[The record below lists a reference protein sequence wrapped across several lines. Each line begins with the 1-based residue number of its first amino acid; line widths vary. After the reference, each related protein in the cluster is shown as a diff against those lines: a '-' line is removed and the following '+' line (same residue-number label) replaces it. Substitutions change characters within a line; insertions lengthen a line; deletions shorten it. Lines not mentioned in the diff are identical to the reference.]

1 MSKILVIDD
10 DPTIR
15 LVLKKALRGL
25 ACQVSLAA
33 DGKEGLEKVKELHPD
48 LIICDWMMPVM
59 DGLEVCRQVKAM
71 PELATTFF
79 VLLTAR
85 DALEDRIMGLD
96 TGADDFLAKPIEIT
110 ELQARIRAGL
120 RLHQL
125 AEELQEKTRTLEAEL
140 AEAATYVRSLL
151 PTPLIEKVQVDA
163 RFIPSQQLG
172 GDCFDYRWLD
182 PDYLMIY
189 LLDVSGHGLG
199 AALPSISIL
208 NLLRSQSL
216 PDVNFY
222 QPHDILRAL
231 NEIFQMND
239 QNDKYFTIWYGVY
252 NHVRRQLTYACGGHP
267 PAILVVPTANGQVEA
282 LRLKTPG
289 LPVGMLDDT
298 KFVSDRQDIPP
309 GSTLYI
315 FSDGIFDFNQV
326 DDRNQWGLD
335 SLIEILT
342 KAHVD
347 QLDLDTML
355 DMIRQVSGVETFE
368 DDLSLLKIKFD

>member
-15 LVLKKALRGL
+15 LVLKKALRDQT
-25 ACQVSLAA
+25 CQISLAA
-33 DGKEGLEKVKELHPD
+33 DGKEGLEKARELRPD
-48 LIICDWMMPVM
+48 LIICDWMMPVL

-79 VLLTAR
+79 ILLTAR

-96 TGADDFLAKPIEIT
+96 TGADDFLAKPIEIG
-110 ELQARIRAGL
+110 ELQARIRSGL
-120 RLHQL
+120 RLHRM
-125 AEELQEKTRTLEAEL
+125 AEELRAKTLALEAEL

-151 PTPLIEKVQVDA
+151 PVPMNDKVRVDS

-172 GDCFDYRWLD
+172 GDCFDYYWLD
-182 PDYLMIY
+182 PDYLVIY

-199 AALPSISIL
+199 SALPSISIL

-222 QPHDILRAL
+222 QPHDVLRAL

-267 PAILVVPTANGQVEA
+267 PGVLVIPYSDGQIEIR
-282 LRLKTPG
+282 RLKTSG

-298 KFVSDRQDIPP
+298 KYTSDRQDIPP
-309 GSTLYI
+309 GSTLYV
-315 FSDGIFDFNQV
+315 FSDGIFDFSQAESNH
-326 DDRNQWGLD
+326 WGLN
-335 SLIEILT
+335 SLVDIL
-342 KAHVD
+342 ASARGD
-347 QLDLDTML
+347 RIDLDNLL
-355 DMIRQVSGVETFE
+355 DIIRQASGVHTFD
-368 DDLSLLKIKFD
+368 DDLSLLKLDFD